1 MRKATTMLL
10 AAAVVLACGAV
21 GPQDAYVPV
30 EGYVPTADV
39 AIKIAVAVWE
49 PIYGARR
56 SPRRSPTRRHSLRES
71 GPSRVPSRSATRR
84 EALPWPR
91 SRRGTGE
98 FSALPTASDRTARSA
113 GP

>member
-30 EGYVPTADV
+30 EGYVPTAEV

-49 PIYGARR
+49 PIYGAQAIAVEKPYKATLTDGVWTVKGTLPKGYKKGGVALAEISKRDGR
-56 SPRRSPTRRHSLRES
+56 ILRVTH
-71 GPSRVPSRSATRR
+71 GK
-84 EALPWPR
+84 
-91 SRRGTGE
+91 
-98 FSALPTASDRTARSA
+98 
-113 GP
+113 

>member
-10 AAAVVLACGAV
+10 AAAVVLACGAI

-49 PIYGARR
+49 PIFGAQAIAEEKPYKATLAEGVWTVEGTLPKRYKKGGVALAEISKR
-56 SPRRSPTRRHSLRES
+56 DGRILRVAH
-71 GPSRVPSRSATRR
+71 GK
-84 EALPWPR
+84 
-91 SRRGTGE
+91 
-98 FSALPTASDRTARSA
+98 
-113 GP
+113 